1 MTETSSASTT
11 EELRRAV
18 RDAVR
23 VVPDFPAPGVDF
35 RDISA
40 TWEQQLQLFR
50 LLVDE
55 IARPFLELPPDV
67 VLSIES
73 LGHVFGAPVAYLLKS
88 RLVLARPGGKLA
100 GDALRAPYAMSYS
113 ANKHLEIH
121 ADAIRPSERV
131 LIVDDV
137 LASGGTVAAA
147 LELVERTGAR
157 CVGVGCA
164 AEVIYPGTRSGL
176 TRGDIQV
183 HAVVQI

>member
-1 MTETSSASTT
+1 M
-11 EELRRAV
+11 EEFRRAV

-23 VVPDFPAPGVDF
+23 VVPDFPSPGINY

-40 TWEQQLQLFR
+40 MWEQHPELFR

-55 IARPFLELPPDV
+55 ITRPFHESPPDV

-73 LGHVFGAPVAYLLKS
+73 LGHVFAAPVAYLLKS
-88 RLVLARPGGKLA
+88 RLVLARPAGKLA
-100 GDALRAPYAMSYS
+100 GTTLRAPYAMSYS
-113 ANKHLEIH
+113 ANRHLEIH
-121 ADAIRPSERV
+121 SDAIRPSENV

-147 LELVERTGAR
+147 LELVERVNAR
-157 CVGVGCA
+157 CVGIGCA
-164 AEVIYPGTRSGL
+164 VEVIYPGTRSRL
-176 TRGDIQV
+176 RRDDVRV